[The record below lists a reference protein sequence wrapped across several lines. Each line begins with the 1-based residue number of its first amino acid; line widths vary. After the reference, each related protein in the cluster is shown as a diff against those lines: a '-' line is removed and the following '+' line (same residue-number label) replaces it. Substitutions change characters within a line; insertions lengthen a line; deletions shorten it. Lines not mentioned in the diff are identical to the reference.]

1 MAVPNGFWTGANMF
15 FDDREKQRLAADKFL
30 AEQLT
35 LTKSIVLPELIKR
48 LDRQR
53 TKREESKLRIEQAQ
67 ILQLSKRSALALE
80 RSGQLKITLERV
92 NDLLKQEKLD
102 PEYIDLLDAY
112 VSTKIDNDED
122 LAAAIAQGLDS
133 NSFVTEAE
141 QMEGLLLAMHSTDEE
156 DFSKAVELL
165 QPAPSSVSPLP
176 LFDIAVTKGKII
188 SSDDRRNTYNELG
201 RALAG
206 TLNTRLIES
215 TTSGG
220 KEWVNFKEPNVSGL
234 LSEMVDS
241 VLDFNQDVSTNLS
254 KNTLAE
260 LADDLIKG
268 IQPALINTQGNN
280 NFGGVIFNLPW
291 AQKNF
296 AAAYRDKIANPD
308 LDNEDI
314 WKPYVSN
321 SLNTPAGGPDG
332 GSGGPAG
339 GSGGPAGLTL
349 GLPTTGDNIGNS
361 F

>member
-1 MAVPNGFWTGANMF
+1 MGLPRGFWQGANMF
-15 FDDREKQRLAADKFL
+15 FDNKEKQRLAAEKFL

-53 TKREESKLRIEQAQ
+53 TKRQESELRVEQAQ
-67 ILQLSKRSALALE
+67 VIGFSQRTALALE
-80 RSGQLKITLERV
+80 RSGQLEITLERV

-122 LAAAIAQGLDS
+122 LAAAIGQGLDS

-176 LFDIAVTKGKII
+176 LFDIAVTKGKIV
-188 SSDDRRNTYNELG
+188 SSDDRRNTFNELG

-215 TTSGG
+215 TTNGG

-241 VLDFNQDVSTNLS
+241 VFEFNSDVSTNLS

-268 IQPALINTQGNN
+268 IEPALINSNS
-280 NFGGVIFNLPW
+280 NFGNVIFNLPW

-314 WKPYVSN
+314 WKPYISN
-321 SLNTPAGGPDG
+321 SLNIPA
-332 GSGGPAG
+332 GSGGAG
-339 GSGGPAGLTL
+339 GAAGAGAGAGGGSPL
-349 GLPTTGDNIGNS
+349 GLPAPDIG
-361 F
+361 